1 MRGTNLRT
9 SGVGT
14 RPASR
19 SGDASG
25 LAHSQRPPRDGQTR
39 LLDGVW
45 PTTDADSL
53 RKLPPAARRGRTAQP
68 RGTRA
73 KLLPPPASH
82 TFSRLVAERRGS
94 MRSCYGPK
102 PKTQGRGAAASP
114 GIAGGGWRALTRA
127 ANSNDSDGIPQAL
140 RSSLG
145 PTLAVS

>member
-53 RKLPPAARRGRTAQP
+53 QEPPRLRDAAERPNHEGPERNSCHLPPRT
-68 RGTRA
+68 RF
-73 KLLPPPASH
+73 L
-82 TFSRLVAERRGS
+82 
-94 MRSCYGPK
+94 
-102 PKTQGRGAAASP
+102 
-114 GIAGGGWRALTRA
+114 
-127 ANSNDSDGIPQAL
+127 DSL
-140 RSSLG
+140 SSVEA
-145 PTLAVS
+145 P